1 MESESA
7 DVVLE
12 IDSFRL
18 AALELRVGFRLKF
31 DAHVL
36 KIEHG
41 AVKKVAGDRDVA
53 VFAVERRVHQFESR
67 AGETSAVARLR
78 LETE

>member
-1 MESESA
+1 MERESA

-12 IDSFRL
+12 IDGFRL
-18 AALELRVGFRLKF
+18 AALEFRVGFRLKF

-41 AVKKVAGDRDVA
+41 AVKEVACDRDVA
-53 VFAVERRVHQFESR
+53 VFAVERRVHQLKSG
-67 AGETSAVARLR
+67 AGEASAVARLR